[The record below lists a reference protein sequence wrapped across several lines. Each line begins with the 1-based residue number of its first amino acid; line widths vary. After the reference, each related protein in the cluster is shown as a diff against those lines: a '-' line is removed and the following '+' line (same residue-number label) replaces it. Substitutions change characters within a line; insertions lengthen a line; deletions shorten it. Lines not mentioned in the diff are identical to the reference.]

1 MVGENMLIL
10 AVDPGKTTG
19 WAFKNTSEFQVKY
32 AESMGIQFGEFKW
45 FEFLDR
51 YQAWMMEGHID
62 VTVCESFIIT
72 RETLKK
78 TRQNWSLE
86 AIGVMRFLSAQRG
99 KEFVLQS
106 PGEAKKFATNDKLKK
121 IDWWPTGQDH
131 AQDAA
136 RHLLTYV
143 AANSEILGFDLS
155 QIL

>member
-1 MVGENMLIL
+1 MLIL

-19 WAFKNTSEFQVKY
+19 WAFKNTAEFSVPY
-32 AESMGIQFGEFKW
+32 TLLEGELPIQTGEYEW
-45 FEFLDR
+45 YEFLQR
-51 YQAWMMEGHID
+51 YESWIRAGHID

-86 AIGVMRFLSAQRG
+86 AIGAMRYLSMERG

-106 PGEAKKFATNDKLKK
+106 PGEAKGFATPDKLKK
-121 IDWWPTGQDH
+121 LGWWPAGEDH

-143 AANSEILGFDLS
+143 ASNSEILGFDLS